1 MKTKSRKKIFQK
13 NEGLPALTKNRE
25 QAGFTLVELMV
36 SLSLFTTVVL
46 ATVSSLLIVNDA
58 SRKAQSMRAV
68 MDNLNFAM
76 ETMARSIRTG
86 SLYECEGGAPD
97 CAYPGTDGGESIS
110 LTPGADTGTDTRV
123 EFSYRTDGSRGWI
136 ERRRTDELGG
146 TEGWQAITSPEIDIQ
161 YVRFYVDGA
170 DPLDNRQPS
179 VTIFVTGA
187 ATAANQTAPFSIQTK
202 VSQRTIE

>member
-1 MKTKSRKKIFQK
+1 MKPQRRKKIFQQSK
-13 NEGLPALTKNRE
+13 
-25 QAGFTLVELMV
+25 GFTLVELIV

-46 ATVSSLLIVNDA
+46 ATVSSLLVVNDA

-86 SLYECEGGAPD
+86 SLYECEGASD

-146 TEGWQAITSPEIDIQ
+146 TEGWQAITSSEIDIE
-161 YVRFYVDGA
+161 YLRFYVEGA
-170 DPLDNRQPS
+170 DPLDSMQPS
-179 VTIFVTGA
+179 VTIFVTGS